1 MDAKLS
7 APVTISSDGHQW
19 LSGCGPVN
27 EHLDNSISGHQS
39 IVAGGGGHVVNFHFR
54 QSASFVLLPL
64 VGLKDY

>member
-7 APVTISSDGHQW
+7 APVTISSDSQW
-19 LSGCGPVN
+19 LSGCGPGN

-39 IVAGGGGHVVNFHFR
+39 IVAGGVGHVVNFHFR
-54 QSASFVLLPL
+54 QSASFVLLQL